1 MNMGDKQPWVQ
12 FCHISMHHCWMIL
25 VKLLN
30 FSEPQSSLPNSYVT
44 QMSSVGNIHF
54 FMGPPVTISGETRGA
69 SVSPHANKPIQ
80 KILFQQ
86 AFNEFGK
93 FIGELK
99 ELHFWDWVTL
109 GPTQPVSK
117 PPAHV
122 LPLCLFFLS
131 EEATMP
137 SPPILHTFPLSSP
150 TLPITKPKCPM
161 IKAFPTKMVL
171 SQEEFSYQLLKE

>member
-12 FCHISMHHCWMIL
+12 FCHICMHHCCMIL

-30 FSEPQSSLPNSYVT
+30 FSEPQSSLPTPSVT
-44 QMSSVGNIHF
+44 QMSSVGNIYVL
-54 FMGPPVTISGETRGA
+54 MGPPVTISVETRGA
-69 SVSPHANKPIQ
+69 SVSPCANKPIQ

-86 AFNEFGK
+86 AFNEFSK

-99 ELHFWDWVTL
+99 ELHFRDWVML
-109 GPTQPVSK
+109 CPTQPVSK

-131 EEATMP
+131 EEATIP
-137 SPPILHTFPLSSP
+137 SPPVLHTFPLSSP
-150 TLPITKPKCPM
+150 T
-161 IKAFPTKMVL
+161 PTTNRAQMPNDQGISHKDSSVPRRN
-171 SQEEFSYQLLKE
+171 SPTSC